1 MSNAMDIHSTLQML
15 SVTSNKLEEF
25 CIALPYPHLFPNM
38 QRTLKSSKSEGS
50 IMSTIKSSMT
60 ESSKCPSCTKAVY
73 HVEEVICSGSAWHK
87 DCFKCGGAGELGCQ
101 RKLNL
106 SDFTLHTAVPY
117 CKGCYMKVISK
128 PVVAIEEIIV
138 GASSGSDRTDINDL
152 NGFVKISERRS
163 SFGASG
169 KATVVANALAVVR
182 LACPK
187 CSKTVFKAEEIVLA
201 GFSWH
206 KACFTCGGASEVDGC
221 KKTLNQTDFHPHRKN
236 PFCKGCIGKQP
247 IMDVKKPDSSITH
260 SEKELSETPPE
271 TADINGL
278 PIIIDVPAASAAS
291 MVVATSVPAAAVP
304 SPAVATA
311 ISLDEDN
318 VETEDGVDVETSYQ
332 DENGFPCTKEGELLT
347 SYGSTTT
354 LVSDLSSSGM

>member
-1 MSNAMDIHSTLQML
+1 
-15 SVTSNKLEEF
+15 
-25 CIALPYPHLFPNM
+25 
-38 QRTLKSSKSEGS
+38 
-50 IMSTIKSSMT
+50 MSTIKSSMT
-60 ESSKCPSCTKAVY
+60 ESSKCPSCTKSVY

-87 DCFKCGGAGELGCQ
+87 DCFKCGGASELGCQ

-117 CKGCYMKVISK
+117 CKGCYIKVISK
-128 PVVAIEEIIV
+128 PVVATEEIVV

-163 SFGASG
+163 SFGAPG
-169 KATVVANALAVVR
+169 KATVIANALAVVK

-221 KKTLNQTDFHPHRKN
+221 KKTLNQTDFHPHRKT

-247 IMDVKKPDSSITH
+247 ILDVKITNSSIIR
-260 SEKELSETPPE
+260 SETE
-271 TADINGL
+271 TTEMLLDTAIDFKGS
-278 PIIIDVPAASAAS
+278 PIMIDVPADASE
-291 MVVATSVPAAAVP
+291 VVATSVPVAADP
-304 SPAVATA
+304 SPAIATA
-311 ISLDEDN
+311 VSLDGDK
-318 VETEDGVDVETSYQ
+318 VETEGGVEVETSYQ
-332 DENGFPCTKEGELLT
+332 DENGFPCKKEGEPLT
-347 SYGSTTT
+347 SYESSTT
-354 LVSDLSSSGM
+354 LNSDASSSGMKEHG